1 MGRLENKVAV
11 ITGGNSGVGAAAAK
25 LFAKEG
31 AKVVISARR
40 QAQLEAA
47 AEEIR
52 AQGGEVL
59 PVICDISVSA
69 QADALIE
76 KAAAAYGKID
86 ILVNNAGI
94 LEEGIKPIDK
104 VTDEDLDRVLN
115 INTKG
120 TIYCTRA
127 AVNHMKVNGGGS
139 IVNIASVAGVMGNG
153 GAAYVSSKAS
163 IVGITTHTALRFA
176 GQGIRCNVVCPG
188 SIATPMLMGAKDT
201 PQDADMMSQMMK
213 HSDMKVGIC
222 MPDDVANIALFL
234 ASDESR
240 VITGQK
246 IICDLGSTL

>member
-1 MGRLENKVAV
+1 MGRLENKVAL

-31 AKVVISARR
+31 AKVVVSARR
-40 QAQLEAA
+40 QAQLEAVA
-47 AEEIR
+47 QEIR

-59 PVICDISVSA
+59 PVVCDISVSA
-69 QADALIE
+69 QAETLIE
-76 KAAAAYGKID
+76 KAVEAYGKID
-86 ILVNNAGI
+86 ILVNNAGV

-127 AVNHMKVNGGGS
+127 AVNAMKENGGS

-201 PQDADMMSQMMK
+201 PQDADMMGQMMK